1 MGNIYL
7 LVYYFFTTG
16 LFSIGGGL
24 ATLPFLYDIG
34 QKTGWYTAMDVA
46 NMVAIAQSTPG
57 PTGINMATYV
67 GFKQFGILGA
77 FIGPI
82 SIVAP
87 SLIIIIIVSKILNKF
102 KESKL
107 VKDVFYGIRPAS
119 TGLILAAA
127 FSVIQISLI
136 NMKSDSGF
144 VGYFRWP
151 ALGLAALVF
160 ALYKWKK
167 PHPIVL
173 IILSGLLG
181 VIFKI

>member
-1 MGNIYL
+1 M
-7 LVYYFFTTG
+7 
-16 LFSIGGGL
+16 
-24 ATLPFLYDIG
+24 
-34 QKTGWYTAMDVA
+34 
-46 NMVAIAQSTPG
+46 
-57 PTGINMATYV
+57 
-67 GFKQFGILGA
+67 
-77 FIGPI
+77 
-82 SIVAP
+82 
-87 SLIIIIIVSKILNKF
+87 SKILNKF